1 MSAHPR
7 EWFEPVPKPE
17 DVLRQ
22 VRPSIPLE
30 RALLCLDCDA
40 VFEMGRGASCPAC
53 GSSTTWTLGRL
64 LDRRAA

>member
-1 MSAHPR
+1 
-7 EWFEPVPKPE
+7 
-17 DVLRQ
+17 VLRQ

-40 VFEMGRGASCPAC
+40 VFEMGRGACCPAC

-64 LDRRAA
+64 LARRAA